1 MHDYKQY
8 TKPDLFS
15 LWELSAVPFTLLW
28 LPSLYKLAISLIY
41 QPEKISIF
49 SSIWNKVPIFLS
61 ISNVLNIKLSLKK
74 E

>member
-8 TKPDLFS
+8 TKPDLFT

-28 LPSLYKLAISLIY
+28 LPSLYELAISLIY
-41 QPEKISIF
+41 QLEKIFIF
-49 SSIWNKVPIFLS
+49 FSIWSKVPIFLS

-74 E
+74 K